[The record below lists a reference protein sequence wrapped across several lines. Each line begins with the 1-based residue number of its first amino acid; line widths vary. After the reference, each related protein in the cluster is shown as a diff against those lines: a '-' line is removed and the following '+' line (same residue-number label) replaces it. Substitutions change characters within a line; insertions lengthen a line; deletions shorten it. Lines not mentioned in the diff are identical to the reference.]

1 MKPITSPAAVPAA
14 GCFVGNIN
22 KTPGNLAPKVA
33 LNYGCEF
40 MYNSNPL
47 SKLKPGESC
56 YVSQGTNK
64 YPVNTKFVCK
74 PDGSYDIIIPPVM
87 SPSKSN
93 FGESTTA
100 IMGWFA
106 FSLVMAIF
114 LFVVYAIFSDKII
127 SFMRKRGLSSFGR
140 KLSKFGSRR
149 RR

>member
-1 MKPITSPAAVPAA
+1 
-14 GCFVGNIN
+14 
-22 KTPGNLAPKVA
+22 
-33 LNYGCEF
+33 
-40 MYNSNPL
+40 MYKSNPL

-64 YPVNTKFVCK
+64 YPVNTKFLCK
-74 PDGSYDIIIPPVM
+74 PDGSYDIIIPPVT

-93 FGESTTA
+93 FGDTSTT

-106 FSLVMAIF
+106 FSLVMAI
-114 LFVVYAIFSDKII
+114 LLIVVYAIFRDPIK
-127 SFMRKRGLSSFGR
+127 SFMRKMGLSSFGR